1 MTVELDIPI
10 LFANDLTFFGTG
22 PVCLSALGG
31 CYVSTAFRLCCVKY
45 VLGDHESRSSGACS
59 GGASCG
65 YLRQGVAVGEF
76 DGVAEA
82 AHSMSRVRRERYAL
96 GRGAITLGSSSSM
109 VLRDGSSL
117 SG

>member
-1 MTVELDIPI
+1 MWATTRTKHDTQFGWVCGLC
-10 LFANDLTFFGTG
+10 LVATNVSRDL
-22 PVCLSALGG
+22 CLVTQIA
-31 CYVSTAFRLCCVKY
+31 
-45 VLGDHESRSSGACS
+45 
-59 GGASCG
+59 
-65 YLRQGVAVGEF
+65 F

-96 GRGAITLGSSSSM
+96 GRGALSLGSSSSM

>member
-1 MTVELDIPI
+1 MFHARSVS
-10 LFANDLTFFGTG
+10 GTQI
-22 PVCLSALGG
+22 A
-31 CYVSTAFRLCCVKY
+31 
-45 VLGDHESRSSGACS
+45 
-59 GGASCG
+59 
-65 YLRQGVAVGEF
+65 F

-96 GRGAITLGSSSSM
+96 GRGAFSLGSSSSM

>member
-1 MTVELDIPI
+1 MGEHAHKTRHVWLGLWFVFGGDKCFTP
-10 LFANDLTFFGTG
+10 DL
-22 PVCLSALGG
+22 CLVTQIA
-31 CYVSTAFRLCCVKY
+31 
-45 VLGDHESRSSGACS
+45 
-59 GGASCG
+59 
-65 YLRQGVAVGEF
+65 F

-96 GRGAITLGSSSSM
+96 GRGALSLGSSSSM

>member
-1 MTVELDIPI
+1 
-10 LFANDLTFFGTG
+10 
-22 PVCLSALGG
+22 
-31 CYVSTAFRLCCVKY
+31 
-45 VLGDHESRSSGACS
+45 
-59 GGASCG
+59 
-65 YLRQGVAVGEF
+65 VGEHAHKTRHVWLGLWFVFGGDKCFTPDLCLVTQIAF

-96 GRGAITLGSSSSM
+96 GRGALSLGSSSSM

>member
-1 MTVELDIPI
+1 MFHARSVS
-10 LFANDLTFFGTG
+10 GTQI
-22 PVCLSALGG
+22 A
-31 CYVSTAFRLCCVKY
+31 
-45 VLGDHESRSSGACS
+45 
-59 GGASCG
+59 
-65 YLRQGVAVGEF
+65 F

-96 GRGAITLGSSSSM
+96 GRGALSLGSSSSM

>member
-1 MTVELDIPI
+1 M
-10 LFANDLTFFGTG
+10 
-22 PVCLSALGG
+22 
-31 CYVSTAFRLCCVKY
+31 
-45 VLGDHESRSSGACS
+45 GDHAHKTRHEIWLGLWFVF
-59 GGASCG
+59 GGGKYFPPDLCLVTQIA
-65 YLRQGVAVGEF
+65 F

-96 GRGAITLGSSSSM
+96 GRGAISLGSSSSM